1 MGALFFADKLYSRLL
16 VMDRKPENW
25 GFPQT
30 IFLSRIFDTLFD
42 DLSRFHLRA
51 FSVLHHEKSSKMVEI
66 WCYVENPLLL
76 LQYIYIYYKQI
87 PEIQHF
93 FQSAI
98 HHYKIGYTLL
108 GVIKMF
114 PSKEFFYVQSLMMVR
129 WYLQHPLRNL
139 WFQAKNTKLNLLLWL
154 RSRPHQWGHRWDYAT
169 KAELLPWSILIWA
182 LVLWFYIRDLGW
194 HQMILTILEE
204 KKSLKYVLR

>member
-1 MGALFFADKLYSRLL
+1 M
-16 VMDRKPENW
+16 
-25 GFPQT
+25 
-30 IFLSRIFDTLFD
+30 
-42 DLSRFHLRA
+42 FHRSA
-51 FSVLHHEKSSKMVEI
+51 FSVLHHEKSSKMVKI
-66 WCYVENPLLL
+66 WCNVENPYLTHYCYS
-76 LQYIYIYYKQI
+76 YISNTRN
-87 PEIQHF
+87 PTF
-93 FQSAI
+93 FESAI
-98 HHYKIGYTLL
+98 HHYTIGYTLL

-182 LVLWFYIRDLGW
+182 LVLWFYIPDLGW

-204 KKSLKYVLR
+204 KRPIGIGIKWRSL